1 MAIIFPD
8 IEKTLVSHLKSAL
21 GSSVYVATKKA
32 PADATQP
39 QKQVVVSA
47 SFAGDRD
54 PVSRFAGVVVE
65 VYANTYAEASTLAL
79 LTEAHLRTCTG
90 DQIKR
95 VDIITGPV
103 RLGDETEQEK
113 RSISAEVVVKATNL

>member
-1 MAIIFPD
+1 MAIIYPD
-8 IEKTLVSHLKSAL
+8 VEKTLVAHLKSAL
-21 GSSVYVATKKA
+21 GSTVYVATKKA

-39 QKQVVVSA
+39 QKQVVVSVA
-47 SFAGDRD
+47 LAGDKT

-65 VYANTYAEASTLAL
+65 VYADTYAEASTLAL
-79 LTEAHLRTCTG
+79 LTEAYLRTCTG
-90 DQIKR
+90 EHIKS
-95 VDIITGPV
+95 VDIIAGPI